1 MMIISRTPF
10 RISFVGGGTDLPSFY
25 RQEQGAVIS
34 TSVDKYVYLT
44 VNRRFDDS
52 LRISY
57 SKTEIVNRLD
67 EVQHPL
73 FRETMRLTRADSG
86 IEVTSIAD
94 IPAGTGLG
102 SSSSFAVGL
111 LHALHA
117 YRGRFQSAVE
127 LAESACH
134 LEIGVLGEPIG
145 KQDQYAAAFGGLR
158 RYLFNP
164 DGTVFVDPVIC
175 PPERREE
182 FFKHLMLFYLG
193 GSRNASQILA
203 EQSKNTNHKMDHL
216 RKLRTLADNFWG
228 ALVGGSDFREL
239 GALMHEGW
247 VRKKQLATN
256 ISSDQIDCYY
266 ERARAAGAWGG
277 KVLGAGMGGFLLLF
291 CEPEKQTAVRES
303 LSELRQISFGF
314 EPEGSKIIYVGG

>member
-1 MMIISRTPF
+1 MIISRTPF
-10 RISFVGGGTDLPSFY
+10 RVSFVGGGTDLPTFY
-25 RQEQGAVIS
+25 QQEQGAVIS
-34 TSVDKYVYLT
+34 TSIDKYVYLT
-44 VNRRFDDS
+44 VNRRFDDT

-57 SKTEIVNRLD
+57 SKTEIVNKVD

-73 FRETMRLTRADSG
+73 FRETMRFTRADSG
-86 IEVTSIAD
+86 VEVTSIAD

-102 SSSSFAVGL
+102 SSSSFTVGL

-117 YRGRFQSAVE
+117 YRGKFQSALE
-127 LAESACH
+127 LAEGACH
-134 LEIGVLGEPIG
+134 LEIGVLGHPIG

-164 DGTVFVDPVIC
+164 DGSVFVDPVIC
-175 PPERREE
+175 LPERRAE

-216 RKLRTLADNFWG
+216 RKLRTLADCFW
-228 ALVGGSDFREL
+228 ATLVGDSDIREL
-239 GALMHEGW
+239 GCLMHEGW
-247 VRKKQLATN
+247 LCKKQLATN
-256 ISSDQIDCYY
+256 ISSDQIDHYY
-266 ERARAAGAWGG
+266 QLALAAGASGG

-291 CEPEKQTAVRES
+291 CEPEKQDAVRDS
-303 LSELRQISFGF
+303 LSELRQIAFSF
-314 EPEGSKIIYVGG
+314 EPEGSKIVYVAG

>member
-1 MMIISRTPF
+1 MIISRTPF
-10 RISFVGGGTDLPSFY
+10 RVSFVGGGTDLPNFY

-57 SKTEIVNRLD
+57 SKTEIVDRLD

-134 LEIGVLGEPIG
+134 LEIGVLGQPIG

-164 DGTVFVDPVIC
+164 DGSVFVDPVIC
-175 PPERREE
+175 PPERRVE

-247 VRKKQLATN
+247 VRKKQLAAN

-291 CEPEKQTAVRES
+291 CAPENQTAVQGS
-303 LSELRQISFGF
+303 LSDLRQINFGF